1 MVIVNDIQRYLLP
14 TERRPYGVP
23 DSHLPKEV
31 LVDEIEKI
39 KAMGVNIRT
48 NTTVGKDL
56 TLSQLLE
63 ENDAVLIT
71 TGEAKDAA
79 EPRDPRS

>member
-1 MVIVNDIQRYLLP
+1 MVWGSDC
-14 TERRPYGVP
+14 
-23 DSHLPKEV
+23 HLPKEV
-31 LVDEIEKI
+31 LIDEIEKI

-48 NTTVGKDL
+48 NTTIGKDV

-71 TGEAKDAA
+71 TGSKDA
-79 EPRDPRS
+79 RT